1 MATIGKITM
10 AASGSA
16 AIDYAY
22 GKGRMPD
29 ETKSWLR
36 DHGADPDAVDQLHD
50 RAVVMD
56 GWNCDPAYAKTQMAA
71 TRDAF
76 KTGGKHPTR
85 VIQSFSTDDLDP
97 LNVADWQR
105 ANQIGMELAQKA
117 FPDYQVGVY
126 TQLDGV
132 GHKLHNHLVVNEPNL
147 ITGQKYREHQSWQR
161 ISQLSDDICREH
173 GLSVIDPEKSPA
185 ERHTMAER
193 QLESQDAYVWKDD
206 LRGRIDK
213 AMLGSAV
220 NSYESFSETLAASG
234 VIIHKRGQSFS
245 YEFLD
250 AKNKHRRA
258 RGKTLGRD
266 YESETIKHELE
277 RPETKPA
284 VAVFT
289 GPNRAVQDQDEDLE
303 RRKRETEQREQRL
316 SEASRNPDSG
326 QVLTWEPDSGFKET
340 KSDFEQRELDAE
352 QRKRPMESLKSAIQG
367 AFANLQSLTE
377 KAKRFIANRATSRAA
392 QDFLKR
398 FEHDQSVKK
407 AETSTEP
414 ALHTAADDFL
424 NRFNNDMKRKKE
436 RARQV
441 NHDHSRE
448 QGGPEL

>member
-36 DHGADPDAVDQLHD
+36 DRGVDPDTVDQLHD

-56 GWNCDPAYAKTQMAA
+56 GWNVDPAYAKTQMAA

-76 KTGGKHPTR
+76 RTGGKQTTR
-85 VIQSFSTDDLDP
+85 IIQSFSTDDLDP
-97 LNVADWQR
+97 LNAADWQR
-105 ANQIGMELAQKA
+105 ANRLGMELAQKA

-220 NSYESFSETLAASG
+220 NSYESFSETFAASG
-234 VIIHKRGQSFS
+234 VIIHKRGQNFS

-250 AKNKHRRA
+250 VKNKHRRA
-258 RGKTLGRD
+258 RGKALGRD
-266 YESETIKHELE
+266 YESETINHELE
-277 RPETKPA
+277 RPNRQPA
-284 VAVFT
+284 PSRPSGNIT
-289 GPNRAVQDQDEDLE
+289 LEDSE
-303 RRKRETEQREQRL
+303 PAIKQRKR
-316 SEASRNPDSG
+316 
-326 QVLTWEPDSGFKET
+326 
-340 KSDFEQRELDAE
+340 DFEQRVQPAE
-352 QRKRPMESLKSAIQG
+352 QAQSDFESRKPAITRLEQR
-367 AFANLQSLTE
+367 FRKLTSKLQSFTE
-377 KAKRFIANRATSRAA
+377 KARKFLESHVA
-392 QDFLKR
+392 QEFMSKLK
-398 FEHDQSVKK
+398 HDQSVKA
-407 AETSTEP
+407 AEKSPEP
-414 ALHTAADDFL
+414 ASPTVASEFL
-424 NRFNNDMKRKKE
+424 KKL
-436 RARQV
+436 
-441 NHDHSRE
+441 NHDKAQKQKQQRQDQQNRDRE
-448 QGGPEL
+448 RGGLEL